1 MFNTAK
7 TELMRNRLEISL
19 AELAVNLAY
28 LGDINFPS
36 FLFDLPAWSLETG
49 GIESIGSQR
58 RKINI
63 FQYFVFDTLS
73 WQPGLSHE
81 LSLPAVSRA

>member
-1 MFNTAK
+1 MK
-7 TELMRNRLEISL
+7 NRPEISL
-19 AELAVNLAY
+19 AELAVNLVPF
-28 LGDINFPS
+28 GDIYFPS

-49 GIESIGSQR
+49 DIESIGSQR

-73 WQPGLSHE
+73 WQPGLSPE
-81 LSLPAVSRA
+81 LSLPPVSGTEAR

>member
-1 MFNTAK
+1 MK
-7 TELMRNRLEISL
+7 NRPEISL
-19 AELAVNLAY
+19 AELAVNLVP

-63 FQYFVFDTLS
+63 LQYFVFDTLS

-81 LSLPAVSRA
+81 LSLPSVSGTEAR